1 MEEDIVKKGARLERI
16 LLELM
21 VYRELVGMAML
32 VSCGE
37 LAGMAMLLSCEELVG
52 MVMVGSCE
60 QLVGLVELVGMVM
73 VGSCEELVGMV
84 MYGSSEAEEHR
95 IMGREAIAEVVLI
108 RAVCGWV
115 MAGTE
120 VGAGGRHLCLG
131 IHLT

>member
-1 MEEDIVKKGARLERI
+1 MEEDIVRKGARLERM

-21 VYRELVGMAML
+21 VYCELVGMAML

-37 LAGMAMLLSCEELVG
+37 LAGMAMLL
-52 MVMVGSCE
+52 
-60 QLVGLVELVGMVM
+60 
-73 VGSCEELVGMV
+73 SCEELVGMV

-131 IHLT
+131 IHLTWKNCPHWSHVSLVFVRPSKSFSQAAH